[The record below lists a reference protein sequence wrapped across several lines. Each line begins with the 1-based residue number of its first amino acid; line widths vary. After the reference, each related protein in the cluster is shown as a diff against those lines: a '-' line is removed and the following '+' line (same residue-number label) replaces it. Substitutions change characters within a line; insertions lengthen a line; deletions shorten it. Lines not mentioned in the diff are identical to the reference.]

1 MVVYATRRE
10 VLGTVASAVQSAK
23 AKTGKGLMSLDLMRA
38 MDTDGDGAVT
48 SAEFLEAARQGLT
61 SAGNAANKAMSSV
74 KADVHELSRLARLA
88 GRRCRVSW
96 TWPICGPL
104 RPSADPKGRRG
115 RCGRPCLEAAFQSQL
130 FGDKVQRETKTKLE
144 VNSMIEPTGDHK
156 FYD

>member
-74 KADVHELSRLARLA
+74 KADVHELSQLARKT
-88 GRRCRVSW
+88 GV
-96 TWPICGPL
+96 
-104 RPSADPKGRRG
+104 RG
-115 RCGRPCLEAAFQSQL
+115 RQIFCKS
-130 FGDKVQRETKTKLE
+130 
-144 VNSMIEPTGDHK
+144 
-156 FYD
+156 